1 MALGNLALGNLALGN
16 LACGDSVFGW
26 RRASMMGG
34 TIAFAIPVIAN
45 IAQATVNSP
54 GPASF
59 AGRPATLIER
69 VAGTEHGGGPG
80 DFADLAE
87 KVQPSVVGV
96 ISKATAMRKFGAPE
110 QRDPEREIPGAD
122 PDAPDRGTAPKSLEL
137 VRAGSGF
144 FISPDG
150 YAVTSS
156 HVVEDSDTAEIRT
169 SDNKAYSARVIGKDS
184 WSDIALIKV
193 DGRTDFSYAK
203 LADQPPRVGDWV
215 LTAGNPLAAG
225 ATVTAG
231 IVSARERDIEAG
243 SGKDF
248 IQIDAAIN
256 SGDAGGPSFNTRG
269 DVVGINGMIF
279 SPSQGSVGVA
289 FAVPADTVKAVIPQL
304 KEKGAVTRGWI
315 GAQVQSITPELADS
329 LGVSNLRGAIVAR
342 VQDNGPAAKAGL
354 RRGDVITSVG
364 GEPVKNAN
372 ELTRK
377 VAAMAPGSSTKLM
390 VLRQEKEAS
399 LSVTLGQL
407 PNEPNASAANP
418 R

>member
-1 MALGNLALGNLALGN
+1 MAPGNLARGNLAF
-16 LACGDSVFGW
+16 SW

-34 TIAFAIPVIAN
+34 MTVFAIPVIAN

-54 GPASF
+54 GQASF
-59 AGRPATLIER
+59 VGRPATLIDR
-69 VAGTEHGGGPG
+69 VAGTEDGGGPG

-87 KVQPSVVGV
+87 KVQPAVIGV
-96 ISKATAMRKFGAPE
+96 RSKATATRRFGAPE
-110 QRDPEREIPGAD
+110 QRAPKREIPGAD
-122 PDAPDRGTAPKSLEL
+122 PDAPDRGRAPTLEL
-137 VRAGSGF
+137 INAGSGF

-156 HVVEDSDTAEIRT
+156 HVVEDNDTVEIRT
-169 SDNKAYSARVIGKDS
+169 SDDKAYSARIIGRDS

-193 DGRTDFSYAK
+193 DGRTDFSYVK
-203 LADQPPRVGDWV
+203 LSDQQPRVGDWV
-215 LTAGNPLAAG
+215 LTAGNPLAVG
-225 ATVTAG
+225 GTVTAG
-231 IVSARERDIEAG
+231 IVSARDRDIEVG
-243 SGKDF
+243 SAKDF
-248 IQIDAAIN
+248 IQIDAPIN

-269 DVVGINGMIF
+269 DVIGVNSMIF

-315 GAQVQSITPELADS
+315 GTRVQSVTPELADG
-329 LGVSNLRGAIVAR
+329 LGLSNLRGAIVAA

-354 RRGDVITSVG
+354 RSGDVITSVG
-364 GEPVKNAN
+364 GESVKNAN

-377 VAAMAPGSSTKLM
+377 VGAMAPGSSTQLT
-390 VLRQEKEAS
+390 VLRQGKESS
-399 LSVTLGQL
+399 LSVTLGQQ

-418 R
+418 RENPR

>member
-1 MALGNLALGNLALGN
+1 
-16 LACGDSVFGW
+16 
-26 RRASMMGG
+26 
-34 TIAFAIPVIAN
+34 
-45 IAQATVNSP
+45 
-54 GPASF
+54 
-59 AGRPATLIER
+59 
-69 VAGTEHGGGPG
+69 
-80 DFADLAE
+80 
-87 KVQPSVVGV
+87 
-96 ISKATAMRKFGAPE
+96 
-110 QRDPEREIPGAD
+110 
-122 PDAPDRGTAPKSLEL
+122 
-137 VRAGSGF
+137 
-144 FISPDG
+144 
-150 YAVTSS
+150 
-156 HVVEDSDTAEIRT
+156 
-169 SDNKAYSARVIGKDS
+169 
-184 WSDIALIKV
+184 
-193 DGRTDFSYAK
+193 
-203 LADQPPRVGDWV
+203 VGDWV

-329 LGVSNLRGAIVAR
+329 LGVSNLRGAIATR

-377 VAAMAPGSSTKLM
+377 VAAMAPGSSTKLT

-407 PNEPNASAANP
+407 PNEPNASATNP

>member
-1 MALGNLALGNLALGN
+1 MARENLARGNMARGNL
-16 LACGDSVFGW
+16 VFSW
-26 RRASMMGG
+26 RRALMMAG
-34 TIAFAIPVIAN
+34 TAVFAIPVIAN

-54 GPASF
+54 GQASF
-59 AGRPATLIER
+59 VGRPATLIER
-69 VAGTEHGGGPG
+69 VAGTEDGGGPG

-87 KVQPSVVGV
+87 KVQPTVIGV
-96 ISKATAMRKFGAPE
+96 RSKATATGRFGAPE
-110 QRDPEREIPGAD
+110 QRAPKGEIPGAD
-122 PDAPDRGTAPKSLEL
+122 PDAPDRGQASKTLEL
-137 VRAGSGF
+137 INAGSGF

-156 HVVEDSDTAEIRT
+156 HVVEDNDTAEIRT
-169 SDNKAYSARVIGKDS
+169 SDNKAYSARVIGRDS

-193 DGRTDFSYAK
+193 DGRTDFSYVK

-215 LTAGNPLAAG
+215 LTAGNPLAVG
-225 ATVTAG
+225 GTVTAG
-231 IVSARERDIEAG
+231 IVSARERDIEVG
-243 SGKDF
+243 SAKDF

-269 DVVGINGMIF
+269 DVIGVNSMIY

-315 GAQVQSITPELADS
+315 GTKVQSVTPELADG
-329 LGVSNLRGAIVAR
+329 LGLSNLRGAIVAN

-354 RRGDVITSVG
+354 RSGDVITSVG
-364 GEPVKNAN
+364 GESVKNAN

-377 VAAMAPGSSTKLM
+377 VGAMAPGSSTQLT
-390 VLRQEKEAS
+390 VLRQGKQSS
-399 LSVTLGQL
+399 LSVTLGQQ

>member
-1 MALGNLALGNLALGN
+1 MALGNLALGNLARGN
-16 LACGDSVFGW
+16 LARGNLGFSWC
-26 RRASMMGG
+26 RASMMGG
-34 TIAFAIPVIAN
+34 TTVFAIPVIAN

-54 GPASF
+54 GQASF
-59 AGRPATLIER
+59 VGRPATLIER
-69 VAGTEHGGGPG
+69 VAGTEDGGGPG

-87 KVQPSVVGV
+87 KVQPTVIGV
-96 ISKATAMRKFGAPE
+96 RSKATATRKFGAPE
-110 QRDPEREIPGAD
+110 QRAPKGEIPGAD
-122 PDAPDRGTAPKSLEL
+122 PDAPDRGQASKTLEL
-137 VRAGSGF
+137 INAGSGF

-156 HVVEDSDTAEIRT
+156 HVVEDNDTAEIRT
-169 SDNKAYSARVIGKDS
+169 SDNKAYSARVIGRDS

-193 DGRTDFSYAK
+193 DGRTDFSYVK
-203 LADQPPRVGDWV
+203 LSDQPPRVGDWV
-215 LTAGNPLAAG
+215 LTAGNPLAVG
-225 ATVTAG
+225 GTVTAG
-231 IVSARERDIEAG
+231 IISARERDIEVG

-269 DVVGINGMIF
+269 DVIGVNSMIF

-315 GAQVQSITPELADS
+315 GTKVQSVTPELADG
-329 LGVSNLRGAIVAR
+329 LGLSDLRGAIVAT

-354 RRGDVITSVG
+354 RSGDVITSVG
-364 GEPVKNAN
+364 GESVKNAN

-377 VAAMAPGSSTKLM
+377 VGAMAPGSSTQLT
-390 VLRQEKEAS
+390 VLRQGKESA
-399 LSVTLGQL
+399 LSVTLGQQ